1 MRKHQG
7 LQVDQMDVECII
19 DDNESIW
26 LSSVSKTVVMT
37 PQEENSSDNKAQEV
51 VINDE
56 NSPNYH
62 HSTSLPVLTNT
73 RPDSASSA
81 NGYTDHNPGL
91 LFKEGTVFRCSSG
104 PDDLPGLKAW
114 TLTSMAS
121 GEEMKW
127 SIDLAEVSCH

>member
-1 MRKHQG
+1 MFLTLG
-7 LQVDQMDVECII
+7 
-19 DDNESIW
+19 N
-26 LSSVSKTVVMT
+26 KT
-37 PQEENSSDNKAQEV
+37 QEV
-51 VINDE
+51 IINDE

-62 HSTSLPVLTNT
+62 QATSTSLPVLTNT

-81 NGYTDHNPGL
+81 NGGVDHYPGL

-127 SIDLAEVSCH
+127 SIDLAEVSCRLLT